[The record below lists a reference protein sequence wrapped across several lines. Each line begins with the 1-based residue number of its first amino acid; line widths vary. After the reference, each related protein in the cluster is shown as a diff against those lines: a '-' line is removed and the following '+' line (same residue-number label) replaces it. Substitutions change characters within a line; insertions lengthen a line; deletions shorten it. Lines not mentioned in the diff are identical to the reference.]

1 MIPKQGDSY
10 LRPQFIAPQADPN
23 SKQWK
28 SVVNTSVLPARRDV
42 KPLPIKPDPHSILH
56 PPVMQTPQATS
67 GTLLGEDGS
76 GSGKRRSHIR
86 GKGKR

>member
-1 MIPKQGDSY
+1 MIPKQGES
-10 LRPQFIAPQADPN
+10 QAKHSFIAPTGDPN

-42 KPLPIKPDPHSILH
+42 KPLPVKPHPHSILH

-67 GTLLGEDGS
+67 GTLLGEDGDHL
-76 GSGKRRSHIR
+76 KARRSHIR
-86 GKGKR
+86 GKDKR